1 MFLICL
7 CLSFV
12 SVLTSQHTGIGV
24 TYGLVT
30 YWLLVGCG
38 GGLSAGTEK
47 HRCQKEGPGTQ
58 R

>member
-38 GGLSAGTEK
+38 GELSAGTEN
-47 HRCQKEGPGTQ
+47 
-58 R
+58 